1 MSYICSLDFDTAYK
15 LYQRIQD
22 KQEEQTLWDMWLSL
36 YPSMMKKEI
45 EFVSYDDFKQRIYNK
60 VKPTKPQKSE
70 EEIIAE
76 AEKIKRLDIN
86 TCKK

>member
-1 MSYICSLDFDTAYK
+1 MDSDFNLAYK
-15 LYQRIQD
+15 YYKRVQD
-22 KQEEQTLWDMWLSL
+22 KQEEQTLWDMWLAL

-76 AEKIKRLDIN
+76 AEKIKRLDMN
-86 TCKK
+86 TFKK